1 MGFKMKRS
9 NMAGGIMIDRKP
21 DGHMPDF
28 RAKSAPLQMKSDFKP
43 HKMYKDGKVVTAK
56 THQEHVDLG
65 KQGFGHE
72 PPTNYGKA
80 VKMQDD
86 KKKKKPSQ
94 GDFVPAYPGADIS
107 EAEYKKMKA
116 LGIKSEQDYSAYKA
130 AKDKKA
136 WLAKNVKNK
145 TNTTTAKK

>member
-28 RAKSAPLQMKSDFKP
+28 RAKSAPLQMKDGSYGETADKDIKP
-43 HKMYKDGKVVTAK
+43 KAAPK
-56 THQEHVDLG
+56 
-65 KQGFGHE
+65 
-72 PPTNYGKA
+72 YGKKA
-80 VKMQDD
+80 AAPKAMMPTFGEMKDR
-86 KKKKKPSQ
+86 KKKKEKGGPG
-94 GDFVPAYPGADIS
+94 GDFVPAYEGADIS

-116 LGIKSEQDYSAYKA
+116 LGIKNEQDYAAYKA

-136 WLAKNVKNK
+136 WLAKNVKKK

>member
-9 NMAGGIMIDRKP
+9 NMAGGIMIDKKP
-21 DGHMPDF
+21 DGHMPDY
-28 RAKSAPLQMKSDFKP
+28 RAKSAPLQMKGTPNMEMK
-43 HKMYKDGKVVTAK
+43 
-56 THQEHVDLG
+56 
-65 KQGFGHE
+65 
-72 PPTNYGKA
+72 
-80 VKMQDD
+80 D
-86 KKKKKPSQ
+86 KKKKKKEAKPNQ

-116 LGIKSEQDYSAYKA
+116 LGITSESMYSEYKT

-136 WLAKNVKNK
+136 WLAQNVKKK

>member
-1 MGFKMKRS
+1 MKRS
-9 NMAGGIMIDRKP
+9 DMAGGIMIDKKP

-28 RAKSAPLQMKSDFKP
+28 RAKSAPLQMKDDK
-43 HKMYKDGKVVTAK
+43 
-56 THQEHVDLG
+56 
-65 KQGFGHE
+65 
-72 PPTNYGKA
+72 
-80 VKMQDD
+80 D
-86 KKKKKPSQ
+86 KKKEAKPNQ

-116 LGIKSEQDYSAYKA
+116 LGITSESMYAQYKT

-136 WLAKNVKNK
+136 WLAENVKKK

>member
-9 NMAGGIMIDRKP
+9 DMAGGIMIDKKP

-28 RAKSAPLQMKSDFKP
+28 RAKSAPLQMKHDK
-43 HKMYKDGKVVTAK
+43 
-56 THQEHVDLG
+56 
-65 KQGFGHE
+65 
-72 PPTNYGKA
+72 
-80 VKMQDD
+80 D
-86 KKKKKPSQ
+86 KKAKPDQ

-116 LGIKSEQDYSAYKA
+116 LGITSESMYAQYKA

-136 WLAKNVKNK
+136 WLAENVKKK